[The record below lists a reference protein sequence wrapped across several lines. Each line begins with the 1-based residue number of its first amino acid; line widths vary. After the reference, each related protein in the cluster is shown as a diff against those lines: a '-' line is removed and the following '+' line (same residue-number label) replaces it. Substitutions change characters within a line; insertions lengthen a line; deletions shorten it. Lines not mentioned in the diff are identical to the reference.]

1 MSTDRTKGEVWVF
14 AEQEEGKLADIVF
27 ELLGKA
33 RELADKLGVKVGAAL
48 LGSGVES
55 LAQPLFAGGA
65 DVVHL
70 VDDPALKVFRNKAY
84 RVATVELVKECQPQ
98 IFIFGAT
105 HMGRDLA
112 PAVASALKCGLTADC
127 TDLQIG
133 DYTDKKTGEEFK
145 NVLHQIRPAFG
156 GNIIATIVNAR
167 NWPQMATVREG
178 VMKPLERRATCDV
191 PRASCDA
198 PRASCDVPGTMHE
211 AQGTEHEARRT
222 MHVVRHDA
230 HLDGVEIPTEVVEIV
245 RKVSSV
251 NLKGARIIVAGGAG
265 VGSKV
270 NFKLL
275 HDLAAALGGAVGGSR
290 AAVDLGYCEHERQIG
305 QTGVTVRPAL
315 FISCGISGAVQH
327 LAGMK
332 DSAKIIAI
340 NTDKEAPIFKVAHY
354 GIVGDLNVVI
364 PKLIK
369 AIKAKG

>member
-1 MSTDRTKGEVWVF
+1 MERSQGEVWVF
-14 AEQEEGKLADIVF
+14 AEQEEGRLSDIVF

-48 LGSGVES
+48 LGSFEEGNADS
-55 LAQPLFAGGA
+55 HATGMSRPLCEALVAGGA

-70 VDDPALKVFRNKAY
+70 VDDPALRFFRNKAY
-84 RVATVELVKECQPQ
+84 RHALVELARECSPQ
-98 IFIFGAT
+98 IVVFGAT
-105 HMGRDLA
+105 HVGRDLA
-112 PAVASALKCGLTADC
+112 PAVASALRCGLTADC

-133 DYTDKKTGEEFK
+133 DYTDKKTGETFA

-156 GNIIATIVNAR
+156 GNILATIVNAR
-167 NWPQMATVREG
+167 HWPQMATVREG
-178 VMKPLERRATCDV
+178 VMKPLDPSSRLSAPV
-191 PRASCDA
+191 SC
-198 PRASCDVPGTMHE
+198 PES
-211 AQGTEHEARRT
+211 
-222 MHVVRHDA
+222 VVRHPSR
-230 HLDGVEIPTEVVEIV
+230 LDGVEIPTEVIEIV
-245 RKVSSV
+245 RKTSSV
-251 NLKGARIIVAGGAG
+251 NLKGARVIVAGGAG
-265 VGSKV
+265 VGSKE
-270 NFKLL
+270 NFALL

-340 NTDKEAPIFKVAHY
+340 NTDKDAPIFKVAHY

-364 PKLIK
+364 PKLVK
-369 AIKAKG
+369 AIRKKA

>member
-1 MSTDRTKGEVWVF
+1 MKNTQGEVWVF
-14 AEQEEGKLADIVF
+14 AEQEEGKLSEVPF

-33 RELADKLGVKVGAAL
+33 RELADRLGVKVGAVL
-48 LGSGVES
+48 MGSGVEA
-55 LAQPLFAGGA
+55 LAKPLFEGGA

-70 VDDPALKVFRNKAY
+70 IDDPELKVFRNKAY
-84 RVATVELVKECQPQ
+84 RHAMVELVKEVNPQ
-98 IFIFGAT
+98 IVIFGAT

-145 NVLHQIRPAFG
+145 DVLMQIRPAFG

-178 VMKPLERRATCDV
+178 VMKPLEREEGRGK
-191 PRASCDA
+191 REE
-198 PRASCDVPGTMHE
+198 GT
-211 AQGTEHEARRT
+211 
-222 MHVVRHDA
+222 VVRHGA
-230 HLDGVEIPTEVVEIV
+230 HLEGIDIPVEVLDIV

-251 NLKGARIIVAGGAG
+251 NLKGARIIVCGGAG
-265 VGSKV
+265 VGSKE

-315 FISCGISGAVQH
+315 MISCGVSGAVQH

-340 NTDKEAPIFKVAHY
+340 NTDKDAPIFQVAHY

-369 AIKAKG
+369 AIKQKG

>member
-1 MSTDRTKGEVWVF
+1 MKNTQGEVWVF
-14 AEQEEGKLADIVF
+14 AEQEDGKLSDVPF

-33 RELADKLGVKVGAAL
+33 RELADKLGVKVGAVL
-48 LGSGVES
+48 MGSGVEA
-55 LAQPLFAGGA
+55 LAKPLFEGGA

-70 VDDPALKVFRNKAY
+70 VDDPALKVYRNKAY
-84 RVATVELVKECQPQ
+84 RHALVELVKEVSPQ
-98 IFIFGAT
+98 IAIFGAT

-112 PAVASALKCGLTADC
+112 PSVASALRCGLTADC

-145 NVLHQIRPAFG
+145 NVLMQIRPAFG

-178 VMKPLERRATCDV
+178 VMKPVEREEGRGK
-191 PRASCDA
+191 REE
-198 PRASCDVPGTMHE
+198 GT
-211 AQGTEHEARRT
+211 
-222 MHVVRHDA
+222 VVRHGA
-230 HLDGVEIPTEVVEIV
+230 HLDGVEIPVEVLEIV
-245 RKVSSV
+245 RKASSV
-251 NLKGARIIVAGGAG
+251 NLKGARIIVCGGAG
-265 VGSKV
+265 VGSKE

-275 HDLAAALGGAVGGSR
+275 HDLAAVLGGAVGGSR

-315 FISCGISGAVQH
+315 MISCGVSGAVQH
-327 LAGMK
+327 LAGMQ

-340 NTDKEAPIFKVAHY
+340 NTDKDAPIFKVAHY

>member
-1 MSTDRTKGEVWVF
+1 MKNTQGEVWVF
-14 AEQEEGKLADIVF
+14 AEQEEGKLSEVPF

-33 RELADKLGVKVGAAL
+33 RELADRLGVKVGAVL
-48 LGSGVES
+48 MGSGVEA
-55 LAQPLFAGGA
+55 LAKPLFEGGA

-84 RVATVELVKECQPQ
+84 RHAMVELVKEVNPQ
-98 IFIFGAT
+98 IVIFGAT

-112 PAVASALKCGLTADC
+112 PAVASALRCGLTADC

-133 DYTDKKTGEEFK
+133 DYVDKKTGEEFK
-145 NVLHQIRPAFG
+145 DVLMQIRPAFG

-178 VMKPLERRATCDV
+178 VMKPLEREEGKGKREE
-191 PRASCDA
+191 
-198 PRASCDVPGTMHE
+198 GT
-211 AQGTEHEARRT
+211 
-222 MHVVRHDA
+222 VVRHGA
-230 HLDGVEIPTEVVEIV
+230 HLEGVEIPVEVVEIV

-251 NLKGARIIVAGGAG
+251 NLKGARIIVCGGAG
-265 VGSKV
+265 VGSRE

-315 FISCGISGAVQH
+315 MISCGVSGAVQH

-340 NTDKEAPIFKVAHY
+340 NTDKDAPIFQVAHY

-369 AIKAKG
+369 AVKAKG

>member
-1 MSTDRTKGEVWVF
+1 MANVDRTKGEVWVY
-14 AEQEEGKLADIVF
+14 AEQEEGKLSDVPF

-33 RELADKLGVKVGAAL
+33 RELAAKLGVKVGAVL
-48 LGSGVES
+48 MGSDVEG
-55 LAQPLFAGGA
+55 LAKPLFEGGA
-65 DVVHL
+65 DVVHI

-84 RVATVELVKECQPQ
+84 RHAMVELVKEVNPQ
-98 IFIFGAT
+98 IVIFGAT

-112 PAVASALKCGLTADC
+112 PSVASALRCGLTADC

-133 DYTDKKTGEEFK
+133 DYEDKKTKETFT

-178 VMKPLERRATCDV
+178 VMKPWNREQV
-191 PRASCDA
+191 N
-198 PRASCDVPGTMHE
+198 GE
-211 AQGTEHEARRT
+211 RT
-222 MHVVRHDA
+222 MEVVRHPA
-230 HLDGVEIPTEVVEIV
+230 HLEGVEIPVEVVEIV
-245 RKVSSV
+245 RRVSSV
-251 NLKGARIIVAGGAG
+251 NLKGSRIIVCGGAG
-265 VGSKV
+265 VGSKE

-275 HDLAAALGGAVGGSR
+275 HDLAAVLGGAVGGSR

-315 FISCGISGAVQH
+315 MISCGVSGAVQH
-327 LAGMK
+327 LAGMQ

-340 NTDKEAPIFKVAHY
+340 NTDKDAPIFKVAHY

-369 AIKAKG
+369 AIKG

>member
-1 MSTDRTKGEVWVF
+1 MDRTKGEVWVF
-14 AEQEEGKLADIVF
+14 AEQEEGKLADIAF

-33 RELADKLGVKVGAAL
+33 RELGDKLGVKVGAVL
-48 LGSGVES
+48 MGSGVEA
-55 LAQPLFAGGA
+55 LAKQLFAGGA

-70 VDDPALKVFRNKAY
+70 MDDPALKVFRNKAY
-84 RVATVELVKECQPQ
+84 RHALVGLVKEFAPQ
-98 IFIFGAT
+98 IVIFGAT
-105 HMGRDLA
+105 HMGRDLG
-112 PAVASALKCGLTADC
+112 PSVASALRCGLTADC

-167 NWPQMATVREG
+167 HWPQMATVREG
-178 VMKPLERRATCDV
+178 VMRPLERVKSEELRVKSD
-191 PRASCDA
+191 D
-198 PRASCDVPGTMHE
+198 
-211 AQGTEHEARRT
+211 
-222 MHVVRHDA
+222 VVRHSA
-230 HLDGVEIPTEVVEIV
+230 RLDGVEIPTEVIEIV

-251 NLKGARIIVAGGAG
+251 NLKGSRVIVAGGAG
-265 VGSKV
+265 VGSKE
-270 NFKLL
+270 NFALL

-315 FISCGISGAVQH
+315 MISCGISGAVQH
-327 LAGMK
+327 LAGMQ
-332 DSAKIIAI
+332 DSQKIIAI
-340 NTDKEAPIFKVAHY
+340 NTDKDAPIFKVAHY

-369 AIKAKG
+369 AIRNKGSGIGDWGLGIGD

>member
-1 MSTDRTKGEVWVF
+1 MTTRSGEVWVF
-14 AEQEEGKLADIVF
+14 AEQEEGKLSEVPF

-48 LGSGVES
+48 LGEDVEG
-55 LAQPLFAGGA
+55 LAKELFEAGA

-70 VDDPALKVFRNKAY
+70 VEDKELEVFRNKAY
-84 RVATVELVKECQPQ
+84 REAMVSLIKECSPQ
-98 IFIFGAT
+98 IVIFGAT

-112 PAVASALKCGLTADC
+112 PAVASALRCGLTADC

-133 DYTDKKTGEEFK
+133 EYLDKKTNEKFE

-167 NWPQMATVREG
+167 HWPQMATVREG
-178 VMKPLERRATCDV
+178 VMKPLE
-191 PRASCDA
+191 PRK
-198 PRASCDVPGTMHE
+198 GFE
-211 AQGTEHEARRT
+211 GELK
-222 MHVVRHDA
+222 RHDSR
-230 HLDGVEIPTEVVEIV
+230 LKGVEIPTEVLEIV
-245 RKVSSV
+245 RRASTV
-251 NLKGARIIVAGGAG
+251 NLKGSRVIVAGGAG
-265 VGSKV
+265 VGSKE
-270 NFKLL
+270 NFQLL
-275 HDLAAALGGAVGGSR
+275 HELAAALGGAVGGSR

-327 LAGMK
+327 LAGMQ

-340 NTDKEAPIFKVAHY
+340 NTDKDAPIFKVAHY

-364 PKLIK
+364 PKMIK

>member
-1 MSTDRTKGEVWVF
+1 MSDRSKGEVWIF
-14 AEQEEGKLADIVF
+14 AEQEEGKLADIAF

-33 RELADKLGVKVGAAL
+33 RELADTLGVKVGAAL
-48 LGSGVES
+48 LGEGVEP
-55 LAQPLFAGGA
+55 LAKDLVAGGA

-84 RVATVELVKECQPQ
+84 RHAMVELVKECAPQ
-98 IFIFGAT
+98 IVIFGAT

-112 PAVASALKCGLTADC
+112 PAVASALRCGLTADC

-133 DYTDKKTGEEFK
+133 DFTDKKTGEEFK
-145 NVLHQIRPAFG
+145 NVLKQIRPAFG
-156 GNIIATIVNAR
+156 GNIIATIVNPR
-167 NWPQMATVREG
+167 HWPQMATVREG
-178 VMKPLERRATCDV
+178 VMKPLDRREEGRGKREEV
-191 PRASCDA
+191 
-198 PRASCDVPGTMHE
+198 
-211 AQGTEHEARRT
+211 
-222 MHVVRHDA
+222 VVRHA
-230 HLDGVEIPTEVVEIV
+230 SRLEGVDIPVEVVEIV
-245 RKVSSV
+245 RKTSSV
-251 NLKGARIIVAGGAG
+251 NLKGSRIIVAGGAG
-265 VGSKV
+265 VGSKE

-275 HDLAAALGGAVGGSR
+275 HELAATLGGAVGGSR

-327 LAGMK
+327 LAGMQ

-340 NTDKEAPIFKVAHY
+340 NTDPEAPIFKVAHY

-369 AIKAKG
+369 AIRNKG

>member
-1 MSTDRTKGEVWVF
+1 MDRTKGEVWVF
-14 AEQEEGKLADIVF
+14 AEQEEGKLAEIPF

-33 RELADKLGVKVGAAL
+33 RELAAKLGVKVGAVL
-48 LGSGVES
+48 MGEGVEP
-55 LAQPLFAGGA
+55 LAAELVAGGA

-70 VDDPALKVFRNKAY
+70 VDDPALKVFRSKAY
-84 RVATVELVKECQPQ
+84 RHALVELVKAERPQ
-98 IFIFGAT
+98 ILVFGAT

-112 PAVASALKCGLTADC
+112 PAVASALRCGLTADC

-133 DYTDKKTGEEFK
+133 DYTDRKTGETFA

-167 NWPQMATVREG
+167 HWPQMATVREG
-178 VMKPLERRATCDV
+178 VMKPIDRNDRRIEFLND
-191 PRASCDA
+191 RIK
-198 PRASCDVPGTMHE
+198 
-211 AQGTEHEARRT
+211 
-222 MHVVRHDA
+222 RHDA
-230 HLDGVEIPTEVVEIV
+230 HLAGVEIPVEVVEIV
-245 RKVSSV
+245 RKASSV

-265 VGSKV
+265 VGSKE
-270 NFKLL
+270 NFGLL

-315 FISCGISGAVQH
+315 MISCGISGAVQH
-327 LAGMK
+327 LAGMQ
-332 DSAKIIAI
+332 DAAKIIAI
-340 NTDKEAPIFKVAHY
+340 NTDRDAPIFKVAHY

-369 AIKAKG
+369 AIRNKG

>member
-1 MSTDRTKGEVWVF
+1 MKNTHGEVWVF
-14 AEQEEGKLADIVF
+14 AEQEEGKLSEIPF

-33 RELADKLGVKVGAAL
+33 RELAAKLGVKVGAVLMGA
-48 LGSGVES
+48 GVEP
-55 LAQPLFAGGA
+55 LAADLVAGGA

-70 VDDPALKVFRNKAY
+70 VDDAKLGQFRNKAY
-84 RVATVELVKECQPQ
+84 RHALVELIKECEPQ
-98 IFIFGAT
+98 IVIFGAT

-112 PAVASALKCGLTADC
+112 PAVASALRCGLTADC

-133 DYTDKKTGEEFK
+133 DYEDKKTKETFT

-178 VMKPLERRATCDV
+178 VMKPL
-191 PRASCDA
+191 DA
-198 PRASCDVPGTMHE
+198 AARESRK
-211 AQGTEHEARRT
+211 AQKVE
-222 MHVVRHDA
+222 VVKHSA
-230 HLDGVEIPTEVVEIV
+230 HLDGIEIPVEVVEIV
-245 RKVSSV
+245 RKASSV
-251 NLKGARIIVAGGAG
+251 NLKGARVIVAGGAG
-265 VGSKV
+265 VGSKE
-270 NFKLL
+270 NFALL
-275 HDLAAALGGAVGGSR
+275 HELASVLGGAVGGSR

-327 LAGMK
+327 LAGMQN
-332 DSAKIIAI
+332 SAKIIAI
-340 NTDKEAPIFKVAHY
+340 NTDRDAPIFKVAHY

-369 AIKAKG
+369 AIRNKG

>member
-1 MSTDRTKGEVWVF
+1 MKNTQGEVWVF
-14 AEQEEGKLADIVF
+14 AEQEEGKLSEVPF

-33 RELADKLGVKVGAAL
+33 RELADRLGVKVGAVL
-48 LGSGVES
+48 MGSGVEA
-55 LAQPLFAGGA
+55 LAKPLFEGGA

-84 RVATVELVKECQPQ
+84 RHAMVELVKEVNPQ
-98 IFIFGAT
+98 IVIFGAT

-112 PAVASALKCGLTADC
+112 PAVASALRCGLTADC

-133 DYTDKKTGEEFK
+133 DYVDKKTGEEFK
-145 NVLHQIRPAFG
+145 DVLMQIRPAFG

-178 VMKPLERRATCDV
+178 VMKPLEREEGKGKREEG
-191 PRASCDA
+191 RGK
-198 PRASCDVPGTMHE
+198 REEGT
-211 AQGTEHEARRT
+211 
-222 MHVVRHDA
+222 VVRHGA
-230 HLDGVEIPTEVVEIV
+230 HLEGVEIPVEVVEIV

-251 NLKGARIIVAGGAG
+251 NLKGARIIVCGGAG
-265 VGSKV
+265 VGSRE

-315 FISCGISGAVQH
+315 MISCGVSGAVQH

-332 DSAKIIAI
+332 DSAKTIAI
-340 NTDKEAPIFKVAHY
+340 NTDKDAPIFQVAHY

-369 AIKAKG
+369 AVKAKG